1 MDNIFAIR
9 QAIQI
14 VSVLAIYLFNKKCI
28 VKPIYIFTEF
38 FIRQS
43 PRDSQTTYNPTVSYV
58 FDKLL
63 DGYNDVIYGHT
74 SAIECATKLHLT
86 LHERGRKIR
95 EGIL

>member
-38 FIRQS
+38 LIPQS
-43 PRDSQTTYNPTVSYV
+43 PRDSQTTYNT
-58 FDKLL
+58 
-63 DGYNDVIYGHT
+63 N
-74 SAIECATKLHLT
+74 C
-86 LHERGRKIR
+86 
-95 EGIL
+95 